1 MKLAIVLNKI
11 KQTERGKYFVS
22 FTRGKN
28 AEKGLLEERKVTLK
42 KGISVVAM
50 DRKCNQSTLST
61 G

>member
-11 KQTERGKYFVS
+11 KQTERGKYFV
-22 FTRGKN
+22 FIHTWKERK
-28 AEKGLLEERKVTLK
+28 KGLLEERKVTLK
-42 KGISVVAM
+42 KGISVVSM